1 MRILNNRAE
10 MNDTDHGN
18 GVYRYDSSSP
28 ATFSINMNSMRTG
41 DTYSDPLAN
50 FRKGSPHT
58 FRMIDNYIYFYH
70 IGKFMLIPT
79 YPESVTDTT
88 AISY

>member
-1 MRILNNRAE
+1 MRVINNRAD

-41 DTYSDPLAN
+41 VTYSDP
-50 FRKGSPHT
+50 
-58 FRMIDNYIYFYH
+58 
-70 IGKFMLIPT
+70 
-79 YPESVTDTT
+79 
-88 AISY
+88 